1 MLCFSGALLLTASYK
16 CATITVLN
24 ALRKRQVINSSS
36 VLGGRNGKVTHSAP
50 AVIMRNA
57 RRRCKSCAI
66 ATHCLGGQE
75 VQEVAATAAGG
86 KTCHQR
92 GHERVPLPF
101 DADNAISARC
111 PLCSPRHCRNLQP
124 CNVSFLLRPLGSSL
138 KPTQPAQL
146 AQIAWPTGLVA
157 AIYLHKVN

>member
-1 MLCFSGALLLTASYK
+1 MYYIRLYHIIKVLFSQYFGISSVLYISGFPGALLLTASYK
-16 CATITVLN
+16 CATITVLI

-101 DADNAISARC
+101 DADNAISANY
-111 PLCSPRHCRNLQP
+111 PLCSPLHCRNLQP
-124 CNVSFLLRPLGSSL
+124 CNVSFL
-138 KPTQPAQL
+138 
-146 AQIAWPTGLVA
+146 
-157 AIYLHKVN
+157 